1 MVEINIRNGCCES
14 ALRFIGSQNIESC
27 LSESRGQY
35 PGSYA
40 EKNPFDHSVPENH
53 LFNNCAVPVSIFAM
67 QERDFANWLDV
78 FTGLFTGC
86 GLSRSYVWCAGF
98 TLCLRSLLWSMS
110 DMLRDFALVSTC

>member
-53 LFNNCAVPVSIFAM
+53 LFNNCAVPVIYSRCRKEISRIGWTYSLATSPG
-67 QERDFANWLDV
+67 V
-78 FTGLFTGC
+78 GC
-86 GLSRSYVWCAGF
+86 RGVMFGAPDLRCAFVRCCG
-98 TLCLRSLLWSMS
+98 
-110 DMLRDFALVSTC
+110 V